1 MNWKECGK
9 KWSLINVRYCVWKG
23 HKDHKYSQ
31 LA

>member
-9 KWSLINVRYCVWKG
+9 KWSLTNVRYYVWKG
-23 HKDHKYSQ
+23 HKDHKYPQ